1 VQEQTTK
8 THPRFQSNHLRKIYS
23 NRLFFTSTFF
33 FIVFG
38 IISIIEYNFVSTW
51 WDLFPAFSLA
61 IEGGVELTFINVL
74 SPIEIGTEF
83 PDDYMDYLSG
93 TIDGKSVGKDIIEKV
108 EITYEG
114 KKFAI
119 TDSEAIQGKL
129 IKVGG
134 TLQIF
139 IPGINVK
146 AGEEHEFSIA
156 IKEDT
161 RFTFTVKRIVQ

>member
-1 VQEQTTK
+1 MLPK
-8 THPRFQSNHLRKIYS
+8 TCVK
-23 NRLFFTSTFF
+23 
-33 FIVFG
+33 
-38 IISIIEYNFVSTW
+38 
-51 WDLFPAFSLA
+51 A
-61 IEGGVELTFINVL
+61 IDGGVELTFVNVL

-93 TIDGKSVGKDIIEKV
+93 TIDGKPVSKDTIAKV
-108 EITYEG
+108 EVTYEG

-119 TDSEAIQGKL
+119 TDSKAIQGQL

-139 IPGINVK
+139 IPGIDVK
-146 AGEEHEFSIA
+146 AGEEHEFSIT

-161 RFTFTVKRIVQ
+161 RFSFTVKRIVQ